1 MNTPVC
7 NKYEY
12 ILSISSYLFFK
23 ILFSSGFIDTNGRK
37 SQYDSKIIIR
47 VWVCTEFML
56 TMERQRGQNLEIYY
70 FFYFFSVLYND
81 QILLMEDNLNSYL
94 LFEIKYIECLKF
106 ALDQYWKKNP

>member
-1 MNTPVC
+1 MSTYYLYPH
-7 NKYEY
+7 
-12 ILSISSYLFFK
+12 LFFK
-23 ILFSSGFIDTNGRK
+23 ILFSSGCIDTNSRK

-70 FFYFFSVLYND
+70 FCYFFSVLYKD

-94 LFEIKYIECLKF
+94 LFEIKYRVPNIHS
-106 ALDQYWKKNP
+106 